1 MFLSTL
7 VNKNSKLVYVD
18 TKEKLLYD
26 LFIKNL
32 KEGDEVEIFICK
44 KGSKATGA
52 QISKIHACIRE
63 IALELGYGFED
74 VKLLVK
80 EKAGL
85 CFVVEDE
92 GNKKVVC
99 KSFAD
104 CSSMEMSL
112 AIEACKDIGEQ
123 NNINLG

>member
-1 MFLSTL
+1 MFSGNL

-18 TKEKLLYD
+18 NKEKILYD
-26 LFIKNL
+26 LFVKSL
-32 KEGDEVEIFICK
+32 KEGEEVEIFICK
-44 KGSKATGA
+44 KGSKATAA
-52 QISKIHACIRE
+52 QIAKIHACIRE
-63 IALELGYGFED
+63 IAQELGYGFED

-85 CFVVEDE
+85 CFVVEDD
-92 GNKKVVC
+92 GNTKVVC
-99 KSFAD
+99 KSFGD
-104 CSSMEMSL
+104 CSSVEISL